1 MAARS
6 DVRQLLLQVDA
17 NVELARRALDGLDR
31 DIGRDTASID
41 RSLGRIDQAFGRLT
55 AAAAAF
61 VSIRGL
67 SSLGQ
72 QFLGIADQSKQMQAQ
87 LQLATAQ
94 FGSFGQ
100 AQQDAERIA
109 NVTRNGLSETTT
121 LYGNFLRASQG
132 LGRSQEDAARAT
144 ETFSK
149 ALKIGGA
156 GAAEAASATLQFGQ
170 ALASGVLR
178 GDEFNSIAEASPR
191 ILRLLADALGVSTG
205 ALRGMAAEGKL
216 SADVLYNALTDRKFT
231 AGIDAE
237 FQQLPKTFDEAMV
250 LVENAAVTTFGA
262 FDRGGEF
269 STAIANFVS
278 DGASDFKTLA
288 GEAEDL
294 GRDIRGTIAGLAN
307 VWDGFEDA
315 GVAAMRTIKQEY
327 GPLLRVVEGYI
338 ERAKFANKIAGYL
351 NLPGAVAGVILN
363 NPLIKDRFTA
373 GRDTYVEDSLR
384 RSVLSDIWAEG
395 IPTFP
400 SESGGGNS
408 STGGGSGA
416 RRASTRARKL
426 TDADLTPMQLILRD
440 IGSQELPMGIADALW
455 NPPGLVD
462 AKHNLDELEKGL
474 ASIDGISQQIDIGAI
489 LKQEDQDRLEQF
501 SHYFSEDLAAGIAGA
516 VVYADSLG
524 DALENSFKRAA
535 AALLQSGIMELIS
548 PGSSGGSLFR
558 GFLSNAAGLFGG
570 FRASGGPVSPGRAYV
585 VGERRP
591 ELFVP
596 NVPGM
601 IVPSADMMGAAG
613 TSSHVTQHFSIN
625 AQGAVLA
632 QGLIAEMQAIGVRA
646 AGGGAVIAE
655 QRANQRARNT
665 LR

>member
-31 DIGRDTASID
+31 DIGRDTASMD

-94 FGSFGQ
+94 LGSFGQ
-100 AQQDAERIA
+100 AQKDVESIADATRAGLGETA
-109 NVTRNGLSETTT
+109 N
-121 LYGNFLRASQG
+121 LYGNFIRAAADS
-132 LGRSQEDAARAT
+132 GRTQSDAARAT
-144 ETFSK
+144 QSFAQ

-156 GAAEAASATLQFGQ
+156 SADEARSATLQFGQ

-178 GDEFNSIAEASPR
+178 GDEFNSIMEASPR
-191 ILRLLADALGVSTG
+191 IARLLADSLGVPIG
-205 ALRGMAAEGKL
+205 QLRELAEEGKL
-216 SADVLYNALTDRKFT
+216 TREVLFNALLDGNLTKGLQGEFDRLPITF
-231 AGIDAE
+231 ADAMT
-237 FQQLPKTFDEAMV
+237 Q
-250 LVENAAVTTFGA
+250 VENAAITTFGA
-262 FDRGGEF
+262 FDRGGQF

-400 SESGGGNS
+400 SESGGGNG
-408 STGGGSGA
+408 STGGGGGA
-416 RRASTRARKL
+416 RRVSTRARKL
-426 TDADLTPMQLILRD
+426 TDADLSPMQLILRD
-440 IGSQELPMGIADALW
+440 IGKEGLPIDAGYQKELTEELTALTSIGTHAERIAQY
-455 NPPGLVD
+455 
-462 AKHNLDELEKGL
+462 E
-474 ASIDGISQQIDIGAI
+474 GAVGK
-489 LKQEDQDRLEQF
+489 LLSEADQDRLEQF
-501 SHYFSEDLAAGIAGA
+501 SHYFSEDLAAGIANA

-524 DALENSFKRAA
+524 DALENTFKRAA
-535 AALLQSGIMELIS
+535 AALLESGLLELLS
-548 PGSSGGSLFR
+548 PGSAGGGTWRGFIGKAGSIFSGLGFANGGSPPV
-558 GFLSNAAGLFGG
+558 GK
-570 FRASGGPVSPGRAYV
+570 ASL
-585 VGERRP
+585 VGERGP
-591 ELFVP
+591 ELFIPRVPGVVVP
-596 NVPGM
+596 NHMLGDWGSTVQ
-601 IVPSADMMGAAG
+601 VQQS
-613 TSSHVTQHFSIN
+613 FSVN

-632 QGLIAEMQAIGVRA
+632 ADLMSEMRSIGVRA
-646 AGGGAVIAE
+646 AAGGAALAQQQIGRRSRQA
-655 QRANQRARNT
+655 